1 MDTTE
6 ISSIHHLK
14 FVVIHTSEKHC
25 NNHSFLRLPQQGEY
39 CIKIKILKEQLMKK
53 ISCIEDR
60 EKKLK
65 YFSIITIK
73 RQMLQD
79 KKKHT
84 ECVLSQFSD
93 TGAEQQKQLIV
104 LPIKNG

>member
-25 NNHSFLRLPQQGEY
+25 NNHSFLRIPQQGEY
-39 CIKIKILKEQLMKK
+39 CIKIKNFKGTINEKK

-60 EKKLK
+60 EK
-65 YFSIITIK
+65 
-73 RQMLQD
+73 
-79 KKKHT
+79 
-84 ECVLSQFSD
+84 
-93 TGAEQQKQLIV
+93 
-104 LPIKNG
+104 N